1 MRIFSINLTLISVL
15 LLILCISRVAVA
27 GSVVGETTP
36 TPETSGTLPL
46 TSNSETTVVTPS
58 SISQQQTVGT
68 SSSVSQQTGV
78 IQFTNSGLS
87 ALTYPNCGGACVFA
101 IGRAVPLSNGITS
114 WETVAGVV
122 WQFSSPDK
130 TQAEANK
137 MIAETQSENLAQES
151 NLILA
156 EKLADAIESG
166 KQERANILAILLSK
180 RLGYS
185 DYLRLLREMK
195 AK

>member
-1 MRIFSINLTLISVL
+1 MRIFKITLTLTAAL
-15 LLILCISRVAVA
+15 LLVLCIGKVALA
-27 GSVVGETTP
+27 GGGETTSGA
-36 TPETSGTLPL
+36 ETSGTLPL
-46 TSNSETTVVTPS
+46 TSNSETTIDTSS
-58 SISQQQTVGT
+58 SINQQQTVGT
-68 SSSVSQQTGV
+68 SSSISQQTGV
-78 IQFTNSGLS
+78 IQFNNSGLS
-87 ALTYPNCGGACVFA
+87 ALTYPNCGGACIFA
-101 IGRAVPLSNGITS
+101 IGRAIPLSNGMTS

-122 WQFSSPDK
+122 WQLSSPEK

-185 DYLRLLREMK
+185 DYLRLMQEMK

>member
-1 MRIFSINLTLISVL
+1 MRFFKIHLTLTAAL
-15 LLILCISRVAVA
+15 LLVLCIDKVALA
-27 GSVVGETTP
+27 GGGETTP
-36 TPETSGTLPL
+36 AAETSGTLPL
-46 TSNSETTVVTPS
+46 TSNNETTVSTSS
-58 SISQQQTVGT
+58 SINQQQTVGT

-78 IQFTNSGLS
+78 IQFNNSGLS
-87 ALTYPNCGGACVFA
+87 ALTYPNCGGACIFA

-122 WQFSSPDK
+122 WQLSSPDK

-151 NLILA
+151 NLVLA